1 MDERTPALDVSTT
14 PVKAIVADD
23 DPLARTVV
31 KEALRAAGITV
42 VAEAGSGREAVEL
55 AAHYAPDV
63 VLMDL
68 LMPGI
73 DGIEATKRIHR
84 LRPSVRIIVLTSSD
98 EEELGL
104 LALRAGALGFLGK
117 SVDPE
122 TLPRIVKAVARG
134 EAAVPR
140 RLTALLVERFQQS
153 RVDAAGMRPVKS
165 VLTDREWEVLD
176 LLCREESTEEIAA
189 ELVLSV
195 ETVRSHVKSLLRK
208 LGVSNRA
215 DAVAAALQ
223 LRGDAPLAVE
233 DAHLADVA

>member
-1 MDERTPALDVSTT
+1 MDDSTTRMDEQPT
-14 PVKAIVADD
+14 PVRAIVTDD
-23 DPLARTVV
+23 DPLARSVV

-42 VAEAGSGREAVEL
+42 VAEASSGREAVEL

-68 LMPGI
+68 LMPGV
-73 DGIEATKRIHR
+73 DGIEATRRIHR
-84 LRPSVRIIVLTSSD
+84 LRPHVKVIVLTASD
-98 EEELGL
+98 DGELGL
-104 LALRAGALGFLGK
+104 LALRAGAVGFLGK

-122 TLPRIVKAVARG
+122 TLPRIVKAVAAG

-140 RLTALLVERFQQS
+140 RLTALLVERFQQA
-153 RVDAAGMRPVKS
+153 RVDSSGMRPVKS

-176 LLCREESTEEIAA
+176 LLCRGETTEGIAA

-208 LGVSNRA
+208 LGVSSRQE
-215 DAVAAALQ
+215 AVSAAMR
-223 LRGDAPLAVE
+223 LRGDAPDLVE
-233 DAHLADVA
+233 AA